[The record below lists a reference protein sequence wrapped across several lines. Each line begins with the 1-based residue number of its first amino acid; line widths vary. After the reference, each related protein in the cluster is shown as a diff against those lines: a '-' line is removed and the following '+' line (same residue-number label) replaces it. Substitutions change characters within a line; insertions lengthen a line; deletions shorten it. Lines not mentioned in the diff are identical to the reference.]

1 VIRLGDSPFWVDA
14 TAEGWVLLEVVADK
28 RQRATRRHG
37 TFTSLRHVLQQRK
50 VELPKG
56 ARRELKDLVEAMEG
70 GDELAGE
77 MPGQQTESP

>member
-1 VIRLGDSPFWVDA
+1 MIRLGDSAFWVDA

-56 ARRELKDLVEAMEG
+56 ALRELKDLVGAMDG
-70 GDELAGE
+70 GEDLPGE
-77 MPGQQTESP
+77 TPV

>member
-1 VIRLGDSPFWVDA
+1 MIRLGDSPFWVDA
-14 TAEGWVLLEVVADK
+14 TAAGWALLEVVADK

-56 ARRELKDLVEAMEG
+56 ARVRF
-70 GDELAGE
+70 
-77 MPGQQTESP
+77 PGWSG